1 MVDYNFIN
9 VHRRDDCGILCA
21 FKNCGCN
28 YFAPGI
34 GAKYC
39 NPRVCMSVCLSL
51 HSHISKATCP
61 NFTKLSAH
69 VIYNHGSVLRRPQCN
84 ALPTS
89 GLWMTSCFYIYG
101 HLDRIKDDVM
111 FRRVRQVAALGQNL
125 MSMIALFVDCD
136 TNMRES
142 LHFS

>member
-89 GLWMTSCFYIYG
+89 GFV
-101 HLDRIKDDVM
+101 DDVM
-111 FRRVRQVAALGQNL
+111 FLHIRPFGQNQRRRHV
-125 MSMIALFVDCD
+125 SSSSPGGSTGTKSNVYDCLV
-136 TNMRES
+136 RRLRHEYA
-142 LHFS
+142 